1 MESVAKK
8 KKDYQISMSR
18 AVTFLS
24 DFKAVINKGNVVDL
38 AVAVIIA
45 GAFGKV
51 VSSTVQLIM
60 TNILEPSLE
69 AANVKSVAELPGG
82 DIIVSTIHFIVIAF
96 VCFIV
101 VRAVEKMK
109 RKEQVAESKT
119 PDPQVV
125 LASAITRLTEVMEE
139 RSTKS

>member
-1 MESVAKK
+1 
-8 KKDYQISMSR
+8 MSR

-24 DFKAVINKGNVVDL
+24 DFKAFINKGNVVDL

-51 VSSTVQLIM
+51 VNSTVQLIM
-60 TNILEPSLE
+60 TNILEPSLK
-69 AANVKSVAELPGG
+69 AANVKSVAQLPGG
-82 DIIVSTIHFIVIAF
+82 DIIVSTINFIVIAF

>member
-1 MESVAKK
+1 
-8 KKDYQISMSR
+8 MSR
-18 AVTFLS
+18 TIAFLS
-24 DFKAVINKGNVVDL
+24 DFKAFINKGNVVDL

-51 VSSTVQLIM
+51 VNSTVQLIM

-69 AANVKSVAELPGG
+69 AANVKSVARLPGG
-82 DIIVSTIHFIVIAF
+82 DIIISTINFIVIAF

>member
-1 MESVAKK
+1 M
-8 KKDYQISMSR
+8 
-18 AVTFLS
+18 
-24 DFKAVINKGNVVDL
+24 
-38 AVAVIIA
+38 
-45 GAFGKV
+45 
-51 VSSTVQLIM
+51 
-60 TNILEPSLE
+60 
-69 AANVKSVAELPGG
+69 PGG
-82 DIIVSTIHFIVIAF
+82 DIIVSTINFIVIAF

>member
-1 MESVAKK
+1 
-8 KKDYQISMSR
+8 MSR

-24 DFKAVINKGNVVDL
+24 DFKAFINKGNVVDL

-69 AANVKSVAELPGG
+69 AANVK
-82 DIIVSTIHFIVIAF
+82 
-96 VCFIV
+96 
-101 VRAVEKMK
+101 
-109 RKEQVAESKT
+109 
-119 PDPQVV
+119 
-125 LASAITRLTEVMEE
+125 
-139 RSTKS
+139 